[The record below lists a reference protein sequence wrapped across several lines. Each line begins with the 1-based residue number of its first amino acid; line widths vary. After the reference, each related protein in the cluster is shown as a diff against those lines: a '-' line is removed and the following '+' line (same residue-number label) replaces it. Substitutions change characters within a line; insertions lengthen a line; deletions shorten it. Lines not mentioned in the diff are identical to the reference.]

1 MLQVHTIK
9 PAKGAK
15 HRFKYIGRGNASGH
29 GTSSTR
35 GGKGQTARSGGSRG
49 LAQKGFRRL
58 MQSAPKLRGFTSLN
72 AKPVEIN
79 LTELEKNY
87 SANEVV
93 SVVTLKEKGLLGTN
107 ENKAKVILRGELK
120 KKLVVSIPCTKGAA
134 ELIKS
139 VGGEVK
145 I

>member
-9 PAKGAK
+9 AASGSR
-15 HRFKYIGRGNASGH
+15 HRVKRIGRGNASGH

-72 AKPVEIN
+72 VKPVTVY
-79 LTELEKNY
+79 LTDLDKHFAAGETVSLE
-87 SANEVV
+87 
-93 SVVTLKEKGLLGTN
+93 TLKEKGLLSIN
-107 ENKAKVILRGELK
+107 DKSAKVVGGGELK
-120 KKLVVSIPCTKGAA
+120 KKLTIAIPCTKGAG
-134 ELIKS
+134 ELIKAA
-139 VGGEVK
+139 GGEVK
-145 I
+145 